1 MSQLNSLNT
10 SVLFTNWTNEDFTW
24 KWDGQPF
31 TFKARSTETINA
43 GTREHNEGLAQH
55 FAKHL
60 TDRELNKRG
69 IPTDHFT
76 REEFL
81 RNCFLDKSE
90 TKDVPVL
97 EVELHPET
105 GLVKTITEVGRE
117 DVVKKTKTASKPRK
131 HAVVVPDEPQVEET
145 VEEAPKQEED
155 AEQPTQD
162 NENVAEDAEKFEE

>member
-24 KWDGQPF
+24 KWDGQPY

-43 GTREHNEGLAQH
+43 GTREHNEGLARH

-76 REEFL
+76 REEFE

-90 TKDVPVL
+90 TQDVPIL
-97 EVELHPET
+97 EVEIHQET
-105 GLVKTITEVGRE
+105 GLVKTITEIGRE
-117 DVVKKTKTASKPRK
+117 DVVKKTKTKAKPKK
-131 HAVVVPDEPQVEET
+131 HAIIEVEEPEI
-145 VEEAPKQEED
+145 VEDKKDDEEEAPEEASD
-155 AEQPTQD
+155 SE
-162 NENVAEDAEKFEE
+162 ENSDKKDEFEE